1 LAADGTEI
9 ACRNGQ
15 SAAANEESLIVLAN
29 HRTYLRAA
37 ITVILVVALCQTTL
51 AQSSDE
57 KKKAFTRPRLHR
69 QEGLASGMFPEVLW
83 PVRRS
88 EPTLFVPASTVA
100 RSTEATFV
108 IRIRDGKAEWVN
120 VQTGEL
126 DGTLLEVFGDVH
138 AGEEVALRGTDDV
151 RPGSAV
157 STKLASLDFK
167 PSAK

>member
-1 LAADGTEI
+1 
-9 ACRNGQ
+9 
-15 SAAANEESLIVLAN
+15 
-29 HRTYLRAA
+29 
-37 ITVILVVALCQTTL
+37 
-51 AQSSDE
+51 
-57 KKKAFTRPRLHR
+57 
-69 QEGLASGMFPEVLW
+69 MFPEVLW

-138 AGEEVALRGTDDV
+138 AGEEVALRGTDEV